1 MSTPSEFNQLHA
13 RLCAALGDP
22 SRLQIAYALA
32 GRPHTVNDLAAA
44 VGLRQSA
51 ASRHLRVL
59 RDHGVVVAR
68 RQGSRIEYRL
78 TDGRIVQALDLL
90 RLVLRQTHARP
101 ANWLVQP
108 SQTPN
113 VAEAVS

>member
-1 MSTPSEFNQLHA
+1 
-13 RLCAALGDP
+13 
-22 SRLQIAYALA
+22 
-32 GRPHTVNDLAAA
+32 
-44 VGLRQSA
+44 
-51 ASRHLRVL
+51 
-59 RDHGVVVAR
+59 VAR